1 MESQQQL
8 KWKNVQR
15 DEVRKTDEGRTTDRP
30 LLLFGDLFS
39 PRAGPRH
46 VKVSVSVQALTTETE
61 VLGTIGRC
69 SGGQKRVLD
78 PKTVQRQI

>member
-1 MESQQQL
+1 MSYATTNSLPVKKTCHYWYKKYTNMKWQQQL

-39 PRAGPRH
+39 PRAGPR
-46 VKVSVSVQALTTETE
+46 
-61 VLGTIGRC
+61 
-69 SGGQKRVLD
+69 
-78 PKTVQRQI
+78 P